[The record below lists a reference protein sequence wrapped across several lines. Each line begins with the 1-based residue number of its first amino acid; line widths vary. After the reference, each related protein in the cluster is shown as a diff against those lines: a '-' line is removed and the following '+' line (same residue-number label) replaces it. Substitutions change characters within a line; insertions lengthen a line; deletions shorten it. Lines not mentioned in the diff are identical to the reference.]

1 MISKKIICFYIIF
14 NRSTILGSMLYWV
27 YTLWDAFF
35 SWQCK
40 FCFNHINSKLS
51 IMPACHLIK
60 VVKSRYALEALYKSC
75 AGRCREEQYRI
86 DCEYLAYFLPKKFN
100 NIQCFFAHEN
110 MKKWPQKLL
119 IIGPNFF
126 SVLLTGPKSAQN
138 QPESHILFHK
148 NDSLCNL

>member
-60 VVKSRYALEALYKSC
+60 VVKSRYALESLYKSC

-86 DCEYLAYFLPKKFN
+86 DCEYLAYF
-100 NIQCFFAHEN
+100 FAHEN
-110 MKKWPQKLL
+110 MKKMASNLL
-119 IIGPNFF
+119 IIGPKFFF
-126 SVLLTGPKSAQN
+126 SIANRPKIS
-138 QPESHILFHK
+138 P
-148 NDSLCNL
+148 NLIFLP